1 MLMHPMDLVLILM
14 VTACGITDIFQGKI
28 YNPVTYAG
36 VIAGLLIAVLGYG
49 APTLNGAPVT
59 TSEALLGFLVGF
71 VPFFV
76 VYLIGGVGGG
86 DVKLIAA
93 VGTIKGSGFIAF
105 TMIYALALG
114 ALFGLVT
121 AAVRGELLPILK
133 RVGYTILHSV
143 TPGVGPTSYLDP
155 AGPRV
160 NFGFAICLGT
170 LLCLLGQ
177 VLGRQIIDL

>member
-1 MLMHPMDLVLILM
+1 MLMHPMDIILILM
-14 VTACGITDIFQGKI
+14 VTACGITDIFHGKI

-36 VIAGLLIAVLGYG
+36 ILAGFLIALLGYG
-49 APTLNGAPVT
+49 APTLAGNPVT
-59 TSEALLGFLVGF
+59 VPDALFGFLVGF
-71 VPFFV
+71 LPFFA

-93 VGTIKGSGFIAF
+93 IGTFKGAGFISF

-114 ALFGLVT
+114 AFFGVVV
-121 AAVRGELLPILK
+121 AAFRGQLLPILK
-133 RVGYTILHSV
+133 RVGYTLLHTV
-143 TPGVGPTSYLDP
+143 TPGVGPTSYLDKD
-155 AGPRV
+155 GPRV

-177 VLGRQIIDL
+177 ALGTQIIEF